1 MNKSSRKNILDLLKR
16 FLAVFLV
23 GAALLGGLGAAYYKM
38 ESASRKG
45 DIEVTEASALS
56 ILRHTIGQDF
66 YMAKSDLVF
75 LSHHDHLRSFPDT
88 GLIEDREA
96 VARDFL
102 SLSAAKTLY
111 DQIRFLDEQG
121 MEVVRVNFNNG
132 QPAVVPEESLQ
143 PKGKR
148 YYFTDTFR
156 LGKGEIY
163 VSPLDLNIEKGQVER
178 PLKPMIR
185 FGTPVFDSR
194 GRKRGIVLLNYL
206 ASHMI
211 GHFRKVTQGA
221 LGQAMLLNS
230 DGFWLR
236 GPNPE
241 DEWGFMFEGK
251 KNRRFPNA
259 FPHAWSRITEAES
272 GQFYSADG
280 LFTFATVYPL
290 LEGGKSSTGSGQA
303 FEPSAQRLESKD
315 FHWKI
320 VSYVPSAVLSGATR
334 DILDRVIL
342 LYLALL
348 ALLAVGSWFA
358 ARLLES
364 RRQAFRDVARAKE
377 AAEAA
382 SEAKSRFLASMS
394 HEIRTPM
401 NAVIGLTDL
410 ALTTQLT
417 PEQRDYL
424 ESVAASAKDLL
435 ALLNDILDFSK
446 IEAGQLDLEETDFD
460 LAGLL
465 ESVVSPLAVSA
476 TEKGLALTYEVAP
489 GTPRRLRGDSHRL
502 RQILLNLAGNAVKFT
517 HRGRAQISVERSA
530 QDDEGVGL
538 RFVVADTGIGI
549 PAGRLDKIFESF
561 TQADGSITRR
571 YGGTGLGTTI
581 SKQLVEMMGGKI
593 WAESEV
599 GQGSTFYFTVRLKA
613 GQPAQP
619 PSRGL
624 AGDEKEPP
632 PPTQGLDRTQ
642 EPIKVLLAEDN
653 PVNQKLIVSILEKR
667 GHEVVVARNGR
678 EAVEALEASEFDLVL
693 MDVEMPE
700 MDGLEATRLIRQRQ
714 SPAGRHLPIV
724 GLSAHAMRGDRERC
738 LDAGMDE
745 YMTKPINLDLFIKT
759 VERLGRH

>member
-1 MNKSSRKNILDLLKR
+1 MNKSSRKNILGVLKR
-16 FLAVFLV
+16 FLALFLV

-38 ESASRKG
+38 ESGSRKG
-45 DIEVTEASALS
+45 DIEVTESSALS
-56 ILRHTIGQDF
+56 ILRHTIDQDF
-66 YMAKSDLVF
+66 YMVKSDLVF
-75 LSHHDHLRSFPDT
+75 LSHHDCLKSFLDA
-88 GLIEDREA
+88 GLIEDRGC

-102 SLSAAKTLY
+102 ALSAAKTIY

-132 QPAVVPEESLQ
+132 QPAVVPEENLQ

-156 LGKGEIY
+156 LGKGEMY

-185 FGTPVFDSR
+185 FGTPVFDRR
-194 GRKRGIVLLNYL
+194 GRKRGIVLLNFL

-211 GHFRKVTQGA
+211 GHFREVTQGA

-236 GPNPE
+236 SPNPE

-303 FEPSAQRLESKD
+303 FEPSTHRLESKD

-320 VSYVPSAVLSGATR
+320 VSYVPSAVLAGATR

-342 LYLALL
+342 HYLALL
-348 ALLAVGSWFA
+348 ALLAVGSWFVV
-358 ARLLES
+358 RLLES

-410 ALTTQLT
+410 TLTTQMT
-417 PEQRDYL
+417 SEQRDYL
-424 ESVAASAKDLL
+424 ESVASSAKDLL

-460 LAGLL
+460 LAGIL

-476 TEKGLALTYEVAP
+476 IEKGLALTYEMAP
-489 GTPRRLRGDSHRL
+489 GTPRRLRGDPHRL
-502 RQILLNLAGNAVKFT
+502 RQVLLNLAGNAIKFT
-517 HRGRAQISVERSA
+517 EEGEVVVRVTKEAETEEDATLHFAIS
-530 QDDEGVGL
+530 
-538 RFVVADTGIGI
+538 DTGIGI
-549 PAGRLDKIFESF
+549 PVEKLEAIFEAF
-561 TQADGSITRR
+561 TQADGSTTRTH
-571 YGGTGLGTTI
+571 GGTGLGTAI
-581 SKQLVEMMGGKI
+581 AKQLVEMMGGKI

-599 GQGSTFYFTVRLKA
+599 GQGSTFYFTVRLKT

-619 PSRGL
+619 LSRDL
-624 AGDEKEPP
+624 AGAEKEPP

-653 PVNQKLIVSILEKR
+653 PVNQKLIVRILEKR
-667 GHEVVVARNGR
+667 GHEVVVAQTGR
-678 EAVEALEASEFDLVL
+678 EAVDALEASEFDLVL

-724 GLSAHAMRGDRERC
+724 GLTAHAMKGDRERC

-745 YMTKPINLDLFIKT
+745 YMTKPINFDLFIET